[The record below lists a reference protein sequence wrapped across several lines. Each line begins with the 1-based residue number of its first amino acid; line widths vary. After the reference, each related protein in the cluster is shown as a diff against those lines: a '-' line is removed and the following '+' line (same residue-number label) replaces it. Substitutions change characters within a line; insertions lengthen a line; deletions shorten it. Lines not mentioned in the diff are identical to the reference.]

1 MTGIRHADRLVPRT
15 GARTALFSVLLIAL
29 SLGGALLLYHEA
41 LGLPLFFDDM
51 VHLRWLEWHSL
62 PEVWTT
68 AEGLGYYRPLTMS
81 VWKVE
86 RLLLGDHDPRRLH
99 LLSLLLHG
107 LNAALAGWVGWRAYW
122 GRGRQAYTLLTA
134 LLFLTFPFSY
144 QAVPSTSS
152 LSKPLI
158 ATLVL
163 ASALLY
169 WEGRRRNARWLIF
182 LSLLA
187 GFLAPFAYESG
198 VMVPLAILSVEV
210 YACLRREFGRFSRLP
225 LLYMLLVWG
234 IALPLV
240 ILAEPETGA
249 SLGLPAL
256 RSLWQNG
263 IYFLE
268 ALLFPVSP
276 VVTPLAGTLPVDQYV
291 LLTAVVLLGFIAL
304 LAFYWWAKQ
313 IKLFLYALSWFVV
326 GLLPLWLALDFAY
339 VITSPRLLYLGSVGA
354 ALLWAGVPLLLWV
367 RLPGRWWAKALALAG
382 ALAMLVFSTVYVRD
396 KMALAATVASPLW
409 QASRVVEGH
418 DENDAL
424 LYLNVPV
431 WIAPKQATY
440 RVGTEGLTFIPEYVR
455 PQDFVYVNSGREP
468 EIQAAVFD
476 PAKQDWPDYIG
487 YAGEGLD
494 WDGLA
499 DAIRRA
505 DGVYLTTYA
514 PGELHF
520 LAAGALEETNSQPQD
535 HSPLARF
542 DDQVWLSEVQ
552 AAASQDGL
560 VLTLWWFSPQTK
572 KGDATVFLHVYDGAG
587 KLVAQGDGYPL
598 AGLFPP
604 RYWQPG
610 DLVRDA
616 RRVVLPEGL
625 AAGRYVVVA
634 GWYDPSTGQRLP
646 VLDDQ
651 GQPLPNDAVQIYQ
664 FSQP

>member
-1 MTGIRHADRLVPRT
+1 MTGNQQADSVVSRPTLSTEVF
-15 GARTALFSVLLIAL
+15 AVVLFAL
-29 SLGGALLLYHEA
+29 SLAGTFFLYREA
-41 LGLPLFFDDM
+41 LDLPLFFDDM

-81 VWKVE
+81 VWKIE
-86 RLLLGDHDPRRLH
+86 RLLLGDHEPQRLH

-107 LNAALAGWVGWRAYW
+107 LNAALAGWVGWRAFK
-122 GRGRQAYTLLTA
+122 GSGRQAYALLTA
-134 LLFLTFPFSY
+134 MLFLTFPFSY

-169 WEGRRRNARWLIF
+169 WEGRRRNAGWLIG

-198 VMVPLAILSVEV
+198 VMVPLAILSIEA
-210 YACLRREFGRFSRLP
+210 YARLRREFDQFSRWP
-225 LLYMLLVWG
+225 LLYMLLIWG
-234 IALPLV
+234 LALPLIV
-240 ILAEPETGA
+240 LAEPETGA

-268 ALLFPVSP
+268 ALLFPLSP
-276 VVTPLAGTLPVDQYV
+276 VVTPLVQILGLDQYL
-291 LLTAVVLLGFIAL
+291 LLTAVVLLGFAAI
-304 LAFYWWAKQ
+304 LAFYWWVGQ
-313 IKLFLYALSWFVV
+313 LKLFLYTLSWFVV

-339 VITSPRLLYLGSVGA
+339 VITSPRILYVGAVGA
-354 ALLWAGVPLLLWV
+354 ALLWAG
-367 RLPGRWWAKALALAG
+367 LPVLFWTWLPERWWAKALALA
-382 ALAMLVFSTVYVRD
+382 AAVAMLAFNTVYVRD
-396 KMALAATVASPLW
+396 KMALATTVAAPLW
-409 QASRVVEGH
+409 QAARAAEGYNE
-418 DENDAL
+418 DDSL

-468 EIQAAVFD
+468 EVRAVMFD
-476 PAKQDWPDYIG
+476 PVKQDWSDYIG

-494 WDGLA
+494 PDLLA
-499 DAIRRA
+499 DAIRGA

-514 PGELHF
+514 PGELAF
-520 LAAGALEETNSQPQD
+520 VAAGALEASTAPQVD
-535 HSPLARF
+535 RPLARF
-542 DDQVWLSEVQ
+542 DEWIQLAEAETAV
-552 AAASQDGL
+552 AQDKL
-560 VLTLWWFSPQTK
+560 ELTLRWYISQPPTAE
-572 KGDATVFLHVYDGAG
+572 ATVFLHVYDTAG
-587 KLVAQGDGYPL
+587 QLVAQGDGYPL

-610 DLVRDA
+610 DLVRDVRHVA
-616 RRVVLPEGL
+616 LPEDL
-625 AAGRYVVVA
+625 ASGEYAVVV
-634 GWYDPSTGQRLP
+634 GWYDPASGQRLP
-646 VLDDQ
+646 GLDGQ
-651 GQPLPNDAVQIYQ
+651 GQPLPSNAIQIYQ
-664 FSQP
+664 FTQP

>member
-1 MTGIRHADRLVPRT
+1 MTGSQQETSVVSRPAVP
-15 GARTALFSVLLIAL
+15 TALFAVLLLAL
-29 SLGGALLLYHEA
+29 SLVGTLILYHAA
-41 LGLPLFFDDM
+41 LDLPLFFDDM

-86 RLLLGDHDPRRLH
+86 RLLLGDHEPQRLH

-107 LNAALAGWVGWRAYW
+107 LNAALAGWVGWRAFK
-122 GRGRQAYTLLTA
+122 GTGRQAYALLTA

-169 WEGRRRNARWLIF
+169 WEGRRRNARWLIG
-182 LSLLA
+182 LSLVA

-198 VMVPLAILSVEV
+198 VMVPLAILSIEA
-210 YACLRREFGRFSRLP
+210 YARLRREFDRFSRWP
-225 LLYMLLVWG
+225 LIYMLLIWG
-234 IALPLV
+234 LALPLI

-268 ALLFPVSP
+268 ALLFPISP
-276 VVTPLAGTLPVDQYV
+276 IVTPLVRILGVDQYL
-291 LLTAVVLLGFIAL
+291 LLTAVVLLGFAAV
-304 LAFYWWAKQ
+304 LAFHWWARQ
-313 IKLFLYALSWFVV
+313 INLLLYALSWFVV

-339 VITSPRLLYLGSVGA
+339 VITSPRILYLGAVGA
-354 ALLWAGVPLLLWV
+354 ALLWAGIPVLLWT
-367 RLPGRWWAKALALAG
+367 RLPKRWWAKALALAG
-382 ALAMLVFSTVYVRD
+382 AVAMLAFNTVYVRD
-396 KMALAATVASPLW
+396 KMALATTVAAPLW
-409 QASRVVEGH
+409 QAASAVEGY
-418 DENDAL
+418 DEDDSL
-424 LYLNVPV
+424 LFLNVPV

-468 EIQAAVFD
+468 EIRAAMFD
-476 PAKQDWPDYIG
+476 PVKQDWPDYIG

-494 WDGLA
+494 PDLLA
-499 DAIRRA
+499 EAIRRA

-514 PGELHF
+514 PGELAF
-520 LAAGALEETNSQPQD
+520 VSAGALEAGAAPQAD
-535 HSPLARF
+535 APLAIF
-542 DDQVWLSEVQ
+542 DERIWLAE
-552 AAASQDGL
+552 AETTASQDSL
-560 VLTLWWFSPQTK
+560 ELSIWWYIPQPPTTE
-572 KGDATVFLHVYDGAG
+572 ATVFLHVYDSAG
-587 KLVAQGDGYPL
+587 QLVAQGDGYPL
-598 AGLFPP
+598 AGLLPP

-610 DLVRDA
+610 DLVRDVRHVA
-616 RRVVLPEGL
+616 LPDDLASGEYAVVT
-625 AAGRYVVVA
+625 
-634 GWYDPSTGQRLP
+634 GWYDPATGQRLSG
-646 VLDDQ
+646 LDGQ
-651 GQPLPNDAVQIYQ
+651 GQPLPNDSAQIFQ
-664 FSQP
+664 FTK

>member
-1 MTGIRHADRLVPRT
+1 MTGTRQVDRPVPRP
-15 GARTALFSVLLIAL
+15 GLRSALFVVLLIAL
-29 SLGGALLLYHEA
+29 SLGGSLLLYHEA
-41 LGLPLFFDDM
+41 VGLPLFFDDM

-81 VWKVE
+81 IWKVE
-86 RLLLGDHDPRRLH
+86 QLLLGDHNPQRLH

-107 LNAALAGWVGWRAYW
+107 LNAALAGYVGWRAFW
-122 GRGRQAYTLLTA
+122 GRGRQAYALLTA

-198 VMVPLAILSVEV
+198 VMVPLAILSVEA
-210 YACLRREFGRFSRLP
+210 YAYLRREFGHFSWLP
-225 LLYMLLVWG
+225 LLYVLLVWG

-249 SLGLPAL
+249 SLGLPGL
-256 RSLWQNG
+256 HSLWQNG

-268 ALLFPVSP
+268 ALLFPISP
-276 VVTPLAGTLPVDQYV
+276 IVTPLARASAVDQYL
-291 LLTAVVLLGFIAL
+291 LLTAVVLLGFTAL
-304 LAFYWWAKQ
+304 MAFYWWVKQ

-326 GLLPLWLALDFAY
+326 GLLPLWIALDFAY
-339 VITSPRLLYLGSVGA
+339 VITSPRLLYLGAVGA
-354 ALLWAGVPLLLWV
+354 ALLWAGVPVLLWT
-367 RLPGRWWAKALALAG
+367 RLPSHWWAKALALAG
-382 ALAMLVFSTVYVRD
+382 ALAMLAFNTVYVRD
-396 KMALAATVASPLW
+396 KMALATTVAPPLW
-409 QASRVVEGH
+409 QAAQAIDGY
-418 DENDAL
+418 DEDDTL
-424 LYLNVPV
+424 LYLNVPA

-455 PQDFVYVNSGREP
+455 PQDFVYVNSGKEP
-468 EIQAAVFD
+468 EIQAAMFD

-494 WDGLA
+494 WDVLA
-499 DAIRRA
+499 DAIRWV

-514 PGELHF
+514 PGDLRF
-520 LAAGALEETNSQPQD
+520 VAAGALEDTGSQEQGYT
-535 HSPLARF
+535 PLAHF
-542 DDQVWLSEVQ
+542 DDKIWLSDVQ
-552 AAASQDGL
+552 TATAQDEL
-560 VLTLWWFSPQTK
+560 VLTLWWYSPQTPT
-572 KGDATVFLHVYDGAG
+572 GDPTVFLHVYDGAG
-587 KLVAQGDGYPL
+587 QLVAQGDGYPV

-604 RYWQPG
+604 RYWRPG
-610 DLVRDA
+610 DLIRDI
-616 RRVVLPEGL
+616 RRVELPEDL
-625 AAGRYVVVA
+625 APGHYVVVA
-634 GWYDPSTGQRLP
+634 GWYDPAGGQRLP
-646 VLDDQ
+646 AFDSQ

-664 FSQP
+664 FGE